1 VKRDLNNAFR
11 RFWLTGS
18 ILALLAL
25 AVGLVLEIGV
35 WQRTVAGAAL
45 VSLLISFGLAMRT
58 NRARTLRRM
67 QAAGEWL
74 LNGYIIG
81 GWAIAGLV
89 ALYTGTIV
97 WGIAVGDALPTAT
110 VFRLLPATYRV
121 WDAALFLAHGTLAI
135 AALAALF
142 SWLAV
147 IPGLNTEGQRRC
159 QARIARFWRVAGFP
173 TLVLVLLFLL
183 SGGGWSGRFSP
194 FEMHYLSLGGLVPYS
209 DAHDYYAAPFE
220 AIYSGHWNDIAG
232 RRPMAAATRS
242 LVVALGGY
250 SYSGALIVQ
259 AIIIGLAIGVCV
271 GSLARSYGLWVALG
285 FTGLAI
291 GLARPFLITMMT
303 EPLALVAAL
312 LALAF
317 FVEALRLRSPAHALL
332 GFSLLC
338 VGLWIRMG
346 SMFTIPIVAAGI
358 PLLFADTMRG
368 RLKLLAGAVAILVGI
383 FGINFVL
390 AEMFASAGSIGGN
403 FAYTICGLA
412 RGTDWLECSR
422 TFSAQLSELGAE
434 HARQVL
440 LWDEALR
447 AIRAHPSIFVGRLWD
462 GIAAYVTSI
471 PRFFLVQY
479 VPLFGP
485 QRETVR
491 WVVLALIPG
500 WIFLMTRRERSCD
513 ILFFLIVFGSVVL
526 SAAFVFFDD
535 GGRVL
540 TGTHVFIALM
550 LVLGLSTPIAR
561 RADSQ
566 VPAISARTAT
576 VAVVASILA
585 IAFAPVVSRAVAWSP
600 PYAISGRGDIHFVPP
615 IPTLTGFLVIPDGAP
630 RPPNVPAMHASV
642 FSEIIRF
649 TKIENDGYL
658 RHGQFL
664 TDALTRVPFALV
676 TAPRI
681 NGVNQTNLYLAPPQV
696 LTESG
701 VRALRLEIEGQ
712 PSDRPA
718 WHRVHVIRRATPV
731 E

>member
-1 VKRDLNNAFR
+1 MKRDLNNAFR

-35 WQRTVAGAAL
+35 WQRTVAGATL
-45 VSLLISFGLAMRT
+45 VCLLISFGLAMRT
-58 NRARTLRRM
+58 NRARALRSM
-67 QAAGEWL
+67 QALGEWL

-89 ALYTGTIV
+89 ALYAGTIV

-121 WDAALFLAHGTLAI
+121 WDAALFLAHGMLAI

-220 AIYSGHWNDIAG
+220 AIYSGHWNDTAG
-232 RRPMAAATRS
+232 HRPMAAATRS

-259 AIIIGLAIGVCV
+259 TIIIGLAIGVCV

-368 RLKLLAGAVAILVGI
+368 RLKLLASAVAILVAI

-390 AEMFASAGSIGGN
+390 D
-403 FAYTICGLA
+403 
-412 RGTDWLECSR
+412 RDVR
-422 TFSAQLSELGAE
+422 
-434 HARQVL
+434 
-440 LWDEALR
+440 
-447 AIRAHPSIFVGRLWD
+447 VGRQHRGKLCLHYLWSRPWH
-462 GIAAYVTSI
+462 G
-471 PRFFLVQY
+471 LV
-479 VPLFGP
+479 G
-485 QRETVR
+485 
-491 WVVLALIPG
+491 VLA
-500 WIFLMTRRERSCD
+500 D
-513 ILFFLIVFGSVVL
+513 VL
-526 SAAFVFFDD
+526 C
-535 GGRVL
+535 
-540 TGTHVFIALM
+540 
-550 LVLGLSTPIAR
+550 
-561 RADSQ
+561 
-566 VPAISARTAT
+566 
-576 VAVVASILA
+576 
-585 IAFAPVVSRAVAWSP
+585 
-600 PYAISGRGDIHFVPP
+600 
-615 IPTLTGFLVIPDGAP
+615 PTL
-630 RPPNVPAMHASV
+630 
-642 FSEIIRF
+642 
-649 TKIENDGYL
+649 
-658 RHGQFL
+658 
-664 TDALTRVPFALV
+664 
-676 TAPRI
+676 
-681 NGVNQTNLYLAPPQV
+681 
-696 LTESG
+696 
-701 VRALRLEIEGQ
+701 
-712 PSDRPA
+712 
-718 WHRVHVIRRATPV
+718 
-731 E
+731 